1 MGSCRVRRRNPP
13 VPPPDPSPPVCQTKV
28 DYLWSPWRYQY
39 LTGTKS
45 SPESCIFCAIAAEH
59 RDEENLIVFRGNLN
73 FVVLNR
79 FPYTSGHLMIVPYAH
94 VSTLGEISPEAAEEM
109 IGLMRSSERHLR
121 AIYRPDGLNLGM
133 NIGESA
139 GAGIAGHIHM
149 HALPR
154 WRGDANFMTTIGE
167 TRILPEDLSVTW
179 RKLRD
184 AFGERNP
191 AENSPR

>member
-1 MGSCRVRRRNPP
+1 M
-13 VPPPDPSPPVCQTKV
+13 
-28 DYLWSPWRYQY
+28 
-39 LTGTKS
+39 
-45 SPESCIFCAIAAEH
+45 AAEN

-79 FPYTSGHLMIVPYAH
+79 FPYTSGHLMIVPYVHAPAL
-94 VSTLGEISPEAAEEM
+94 SEISPETADEM
-109 IGLMRSSERHLR
+109 IRLTQSAERHLR
-121 AIYRPDGLNLGM
+121 AAYRPDGLNLGM

-154 WRGDANFMTTIGE
+154 WRGDSNFMTTIGE
-167 TRILPEDLSVTW
+167 TRVLPEELGVTW

-184 AFGERNP
+184 AFSEGSPVETP
-191 AENSPR
+191 AR